1 MEEDEFDGE
10 ETLKDTA
17 TTEEEEDETGFMQG
31 YLEEDEAKE
40 EAQNTARRE
49 NRENSDSI
57 DNLIGSNR
65 SKINKV
71 TNPEVGFSEMDKMK
85 NRYEKYKSTMELKSK
100 NTITH

>member
-40 EAQNTARRE
+40 CSECGGAIRKEKLVVKEIEGETY
-49 NRENSDSI
+49 SFC
-57 DNLIGSNR
+57 
-65 SKINKV
+65 SKGCA
-71 TNPEVGFSEMDKMK
+71 ED
-85 NRYEKYKSTMELKSK
+85 YEESTG
-100 NTITH
+100 